1 MKFAAGVG
9 SALPF
14 LIGTLLLAAILSF
27 LLTPMVRG
35 LAHRMG
41 MVDHP
46 DERRVNTS
54 PVPRGGGLAVAIA
67 CLVATLV
74 FLIVNGESGSPI
86 RPPAS
91 IGTTELIALLGGGI
105 LAAFI
110 GSLDDTF
117 QLRARYQLAGQVL
130 IAVGAILLGA
140 TPDQITSP
148 FGGSVDMGG
157 IVGAGFTVLFI
168 LGMVNSMNFIDGLDG
183 LSSGIGLIAALTLG
197 LISLTTAVGGEAGQP
212 FVAVLCFAL
221 VGALA
226 GFLRWNFFPATVFVG
241 TSGVLFVGYT
251 LAILSILGTAKVAVA
266 ILVLGVPIID
276 TFWIIVR
283 RVAARK
289 SPFTPDRGHIH
300 HRLLDLGLS
309 HLQTVMLIY
318 AICIAL
324 GLMALFLPVSGQLIA
339 FAALTLA
346 TGLVFFVLTRR
357 SVDEKSRASKARA
370 AMKAVPMATAVAAPA
385 ETVAV
390 PIDVPAPAAK
400 PPASPVVQPATVVG
414 DAEVGKARDP
424 ALSPPGGR

>member
-27 LLTPMVRG
+27 VLTPLVRG
-35 LAHRMG
+35 LAHRLG

-54 PVPRGGGLAVAIA
+54 PVPRGGGLAVAVA
-67 CLVATLV
+67 CLLATVV
-74 FLIVNGESGSPI
+74 FLIVNGETGSTI

-91 IGTTELIALLGGGI
+91 IGTTELIALLGGGL

-117 QLRARYQLAGQVL
+117 QLRARYQLAGQVFL
-130 IAVGAILLGA
+130 AVGAILLGA
-140 TPDQITSP
+140 TPDQISNP
-148 FGGSVDMGG
+148 FGDSIDMSGV
-157 IVGAGFTVLFI
+157 IGAGFALLFI
-168 LGMVNSMNFIDGLDG
+168 LGMVNSINFIDGLDG

-197 LISLTTAVGGEAGQP
+197 LISLTTVVGGGAGQP

-226 GFLRWNFFPATVFVG
+226 GFLRWNFFPARIFAG

-289 SPFTPDRGHIH
+289 SPFSPDRGHIH

-318 AICIAL
+318 AICIVL
-324 GLMALFLPVSGQLIA
+324 GLMALFLPVDRQLIA
-339 FAALTLA
+339 FAALTLV

-357 SVDEKSRASKARA
+357 SVDSSSRASKARSA
-370 AMKAVPMATAVAAPA
+370 LKATPMARTLTATMAAAAEPPAPAVVHPSAVAA
-385 ETVAV
+385 
-390 PIDVPAPAAK
+390 DVEPAK
-400 PPASPVVQPATVVG
+400 P
-414 DAEVGKARDP
+414 RDP
-424 ALSPPGGR
+424 ACIPPRGR

>member
-1 MKFAAGVG
+1 MKFVPGVG

-27 LLTPMVRG
+27 VLTPLVRV
-35 LAHRMG
+35 LARRLN

-54 PVPRGGGLAVAIA
+54 PMPRGGGLAVAVA
-67 CLVATLV
+67 CLVATVV
-74 FLIVNGESGSPI
+74 FLIVNGETGSTI

-91 IGTTELIALLGGGI
+91 IGTTELIALLGGGV
-105 LAAFI
+105 LATFI
-110 GSLDDTF
+110 GALDDTF
-117 QLRARYQLAGQVL
+117 QLRARYQLAGQVV

-140 TPDQITSP
+140 TPDQISSP
-148 FGGSVDMGG
+148 FGGSIDMGG

-168 LGMVNSMNFIDGLDG
+168 LGMVNSINFIDGLDG

-197 LISLTTAVGGEAGQP
+197 LISLTTAVGGDAGQP

-266 ILVLGVPIID
+266 MLVLGVPIID

-283 RVAARK
+283 RVAARR

-309 HLQTVMLIY
+309 HLQTVILIY
-318 AICIAL
+318 VICIAL
-324 GLMALFLPVSGQLIA
+324 GFMALFLPVSGQLIA
-339 FAALTLA
+339 FAALTLG

-357 SVDEKSRASKARA
+357 SVDSSSRASKARA
-370 AMKAVPMATAVAAPA
+370 ALKAVPMAAP
-385 ETVAV
+385 V
-390 PIDVPAPAAK
+390 APAA
-400 PPASPVVQPATVVG
+400 PPVQAPTKT
-414 DAEVGKARDP
+414 DDP
-424 ALSPPGGR
+424 AVVDVPTPQEVASR